1 MKDITNNIAN
11 AINLMVERNMMPDTL
26 PVIRNLED
34 NFVKLSFDVRAAGV
48 KDADIAEGIFGNP
61 VAPIDKGDFVIDP
74 IVHLE
79 GTVLTVRFE
88 VYDRRIDYVY
98 AYDYEQNVGGNI
110 PLANYKSGSEALAD
124 ALEGMCSANVEY
136 GFCKKEAHNA

>member
-11 AINLMVERNMMPDTL
+11 AITLMVERNLMPGTL

-34 NFVKLSFDVRAAGV
+34 NFVMVAFDVRTAGV
-48 KDADIAEGIFGNP
+48 ADADVAEGIFCNP
-61 VAPIDKGDFVIDP
+61 INPIDKGDFVIDP

-79 GTVLTVRFE
+79 GTVITVRFE

-98 AYDYEQNVGGNI
+98 AYDYEANIGGKM
-110 PLANYKSGSEALAD
+110 LLSGYKSGREALAD

-136 GFCKKEAHNA
+136 GFCKKEA

>member
-11 AINLMVERNMMPDTL
+11 AINLMVERNLMPGTL

-34 NFVKLSFDVRAAGV
+34 NFVMVAFDVRTAGV
-48 KDADIAEGIFGNP
+48 ADADVAEGIFCNP
-61 VAPIDKGDFVIDP
+61 INPIDKGDFVIDP

-79 GTVLTVRFE
+79 GTVITVRFE

-98 AYDYEQNVGGNI
+98 AFNYEEGTGGKILLSDY
-110 PLANYKSGSEALAD
+110 ASGREALAD
-124 ALEGMCSANVEY
+124 ILKGVQSVDVEY
-136 GFCKKEAHNA
+136 GFCKKEA